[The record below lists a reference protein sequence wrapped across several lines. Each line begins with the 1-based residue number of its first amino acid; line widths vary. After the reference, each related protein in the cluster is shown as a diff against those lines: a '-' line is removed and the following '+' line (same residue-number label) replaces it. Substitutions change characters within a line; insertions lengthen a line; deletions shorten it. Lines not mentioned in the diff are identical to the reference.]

1 MVSEQRNVCVYAKA
15 SLKQNS
21 TKLLVAMCVGIVL
34 ALYGCYV
41 RSQSKVDPHY
51 MPSVSVA
58 VHWLNDRITNNV
70 GNPMNML
77 KRNCPPTKSPKFSA
91 ASHVLGRYVWGPFVS
106 NSSIL
111 NGMINIGQIILLK
124 VWCSSIRATNA
135 IMGLSVLGLVVS
147 AVCVVSAFASCKL
160 MCLSCLGIH
169 HIAIIYLAIIRNRI
183 LANIFCPPLQANPA
197 ACTFGS
203 SNASRLANGLSKLSN
218 QTPAKS
224 LRQRR
229 AS

>member
-15 SLKQNS
+15 NLKQNS
-21 TKLLVAMCVGIVL
+21 TKLLVAMCVGIAL

-58 VHWLNDRITNNV
+58 IHWLNEKITNNV

-77 KRNCPPTKSPKFSA
+77 KRNCHSKAPKYN
-91 ASHVLGRYVWGPFVS
+91 ASHILSRYVLAPFVS
-106 NSSIL
+106 NSGIL
-111 NGMINIGQIILLK
+111 NGLINVGQIILLK
-124 VWCSSIRATNA
+124 VWCSSIPATNA

-147 AVCVVSAFASCKL
+147 GVCVVSAFASCKL

-183 LANIFCPPLQANPA
+183 LCNIHCPPANTNPA

-203 SNASRLANGLSKLSN
+203 MSRLSNGNSKLSN